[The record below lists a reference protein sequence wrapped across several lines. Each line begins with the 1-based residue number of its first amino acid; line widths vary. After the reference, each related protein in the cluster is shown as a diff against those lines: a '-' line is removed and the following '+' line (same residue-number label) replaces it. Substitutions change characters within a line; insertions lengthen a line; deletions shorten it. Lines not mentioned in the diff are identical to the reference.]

1 MVELIDFAFE
11 VSDELEV
18 CIRIAPSKKY
28 KEEMKEKGI
37 DVKTIFYYEDMFD
50 KRQMYLSV
58 ENDDVKFAMT
68 SDHLIFYDTESIKFF
83 FLDSDFKESNKKD
96 AGFSLSKKDPPV
108 IRNLRTTNQSH
119 IVIIVITHNPNSIED
134 KVQDTVIIWNMD

>member
-58 ENDDVKFAMT
+58 
-68 SDHLIFYDTESIKFF
+68 
-83 FLDSDFKESNKKD
+83 
-96 AGFSLSKKDPPV
+96 
-108 IRNLRTTNQSH
+108 
-119 IVIIVITHNPNSIED
+119 
-134 KVQDTVIIWNMD
+134 